1 MYRPYKYVPDTTVVF
16 EGERFGGEITINFS
30 CFKEGKNK
38 GKQGKQGNN
47 KGTTREQQGKNKGKT
62 RENKGKQGKLIS
74 LVRQTREIN
83 FPCFQNKGN

>member
-47 KGTTREQQGKNKGKT
+47 KGTTREKTREKT

-74 LVRQTREIN
+74 LVFKTREIN